1 MVKIMEKR
9 EIWITIS
16 WVHATGVR
24 TLRFRATAR
33 DSVSSWI
40 WSEEQVPNF
49 PKRDTPWILPPPL
62 LMKSGGSARRLAIQT
77 SYVRSG
83 AAVVLMIILWF
94 SVLPIYRILPTYI
107 LTFNF

>member
-40 WSEEQVPNF
+40 WSEEHVPNF
-49 PKRDTPWILPPPL
+49 RRRDTPWILPPPL
-62 LMKSGGSARRLAIQT
+62 LMKSGGSARSLGIET
-77 SYVRSG
+77 SSVRSG
-83 AAVVLMIILWF
+83 AAGLLMIILWF
-94 SVLPIYRILPTYI
+94 SVLPVFR
-107 LTFNF
+107 